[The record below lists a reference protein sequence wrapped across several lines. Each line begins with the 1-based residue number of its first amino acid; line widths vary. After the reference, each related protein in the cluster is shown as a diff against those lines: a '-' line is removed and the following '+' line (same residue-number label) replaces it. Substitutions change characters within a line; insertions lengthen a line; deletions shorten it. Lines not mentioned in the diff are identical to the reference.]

1 MEIGPLEYVVIGLK
15 DQHLPDA
22 LVSELDKIQES
33 GQVNVVDLILV
44 TKAAD
49 GAVSMKEMNE
59 LIEQAPGKYAKIAG
73 NLMGLLT
80 KPDIESLTQPVPAGS
95 SAFVILFEHAWV
107 TGLAEAVRSAGG
119 VVFSGGV
126 VSHEVLAQVSLELAA
141 AGKEGKNA

>member
-1 MEIGPLEYVVIGLK
+1 MDIGPLEYVVIGLK

-22 LVSELDKIQES
+22 LVSELDTIQES
-33 GQVNVVDLILV
+33 GQIYVVDLILV

-49 GAVSMKEMNE
+49 GAVSMKEMSE
-59 LIEQAPGKYAKIAG
+59 LIEQAPGKYAEIAG

-80 KPDIESLTQPVPAGS
+80 KQDIDQLTQPVPAGA

-107 TGLAEAVRSAGG
+107 TGLADLVRQAGG

-126 VSHEVLAQVSLELAA
+126 VPHEVLAQVSLEMAA
-141 AGKEGKNA
+141 AGMEGKNA

>member
-1 MEIGPLEYVVIGLK
+1 MDIGPLEYVVIGLPE
-15 DQHLPDA
+15 QHLPAA
-22 LVSELDKIQES
+22 LVTELETIQES
-33 GQVNVVDLILV
+33 GQIYVVDLILV
-44 TKAAD
+44 TKAAG
-49 GAVSMKEMNE
+49 GAVSMKEMSE

-80 KPDIESLTQPVPAGS
+80 KQDIEQLTQQVPAGT

-107 TGLAEAVRSAGG
+107 TGLADAVRQAGG

-141 AGKEGKNA
+141 AGKEG